1 MRTVDM
7 KCPNCA
13 GRLEIQENNYVCKFC
28 GSSFA
33 IDYDESDVEYER
45 LKTVAEQEEKQRIHE
60 KELLERTFEL
70 EQQAQIDAEMRQ
82 VKRERQQR
90 AGSSAKRMIS
100 LLVMLAVMLGI
111 GYCMY
116 LFIVRLGY
124 TGSRGSSGGAGLL
137 ATPTPAPNY
146 HPVADDFKDSM
157 DDFIK
162 TGTKVQWD
170 IETCV
175 DWNGNGA
182 VQEYD
187 KTDVKL
193 VDAYIVT
200 DIPGVDKEESNRLVI
215 IYQVTWNNENHG
227 EQICYDAVYFEG
239 IRVNP
244 NGGVISDFDGR
255 TIYRSDAAWGWMQ
268 AYSFEE
274 YSQCY
279 RENITALGGVVTK
292 LDFVVGEVTVDVD
305 VDAIDAEDDEGD
317 ESGDSEDDNSDS
329 DGDWE
334 DWDEEDE

>member
-13 GRLEIQENNYVCKFC
+13 GRLEVQGNNYICKFC

-45 LKTVAEQEEKQRIHE
+45 LKTVAEQEEKQRAHE
-60 KELLERTFEL
+60 KELLERKFEL
-70 EQQAQIDAEMRQ
+70 EQKAQIESEKREIR
-82 VKRERQQR
+82 RERQRR
-90 AGSSAKRMIS
+90 AGSSAKRLIS
-100 LLVMLAVMLGI
+100 TMVTLAVMLGI
-111 GYCMY
+111 GYFMY
-116 LFIVRLGY
+116 IFVVRFAY
-124 TGSRGSSGGAGLL
+124 KGSGSSSGGAHLL

-146 HPVADDFKDSM
+146 HPVADDFKDAM

-162 TGTKVQWD
+162 SGRNVQLGID
-170 IETCV
+170 SCT
-175 DWNGNGA
+175 DWNGTGGIHDF
-182 VQEYD
+182 E

-193 VDAYIVT
+193 VDAYLIT
-200 DIPGVDKEESNRLVI
+200 DIPGVDEDESNRLVI
-215 IYQVTWNNENHG
+215 IYEVTWYHEDDG
-227 EQICYDAVYFEG
+227 EKICYDAVYFEG

-244 NGGVISDFDGR
+244 NGGVISDFSGR
-255 TIYRSDAAWGWMQ
+255 TISRSDAAWGWMQ

-305 VDAIDAEDDEGD
+305 PDDISDDSGDDEA
-317 ESGDSEDDNSDS
+317 DSEDSDS
-329 DGDWE
+329 DDEWDDSGE
-334 DWDEEDE
+334 DYDEDE